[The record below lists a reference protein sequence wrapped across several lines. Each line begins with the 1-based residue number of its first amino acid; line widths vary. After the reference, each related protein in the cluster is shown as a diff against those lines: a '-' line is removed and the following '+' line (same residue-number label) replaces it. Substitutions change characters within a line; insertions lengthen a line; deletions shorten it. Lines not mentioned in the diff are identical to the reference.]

1 MKKFAYHSTT
11 YKMIIKHSIIA
22 IALGLLFVACGRHK
36 VKVSNAETAK
46 MIIPGAEL
54 ADTAGEKINAH
65 GGGILYHNGTYYW
78 YGEYKGDST
87 YRNPKV
93 PNWECYRT
101 EAGGVSCYSSKD
113 LTKWKF
119 EGLVLKPEMK
129 DTVSDLHY
137 SKVLERPKVIYNDKT
152 KKFVMWLHV
161 DSNDYSKA
169 AAGVAVSDSPTGN
182 FTYLGSIQ
190 PNNAMSRDMTLF
202 KDDDGK
208 AYHVYSSENN
218 ETLYISQLT
227 DDYLKPS
234 GKFTRNFVK
243 ASREAPAVFKHNNKY
258 YILSSGC
265 TGWDPNQAEYAISDN
280 MLGKW
285 TVMGNPCSGKD
296 ANITFYGQSTHVL
309 PISGKKDAYIAM
321 FDKWNKKDLINS
333 RYIWLPI
340 TFKGDS
346 INIAWK
352 DKWDVNGI
360 SN

>member
-1 MKKFAYHSTT
+1 
-11 YKMIIKHSIIA
+11 
-22 IALGLLFVACGRHK
+22 LLQLHWDCFFFACGRHN
-36 VKVSNAETAK
+36 VHLSNVEEGK
-46 MIIPGAEL
+46 IIKPSTEWT
-54 ADTAGEKINAH
+54 DTAGNKINAH

-152 KKFVMWLHV
+152 RKFVMWLHV
-161 DSNDYSKA
+161 DSSDYSKA

-190 PNNAMSRDMTLF
+190 PNNAMSRDITLF
-202 KDDDGK
+202 KDEDGK

-218 ETLYISQLT
+218 ETLYVSQLT
-227 DDYLKPS
+227 EDYLKPS
-234 GKFTRNFVK
+234 GKFTRNFIK
-243 ASREAPAVFKHNNKY
+243 SSREAPAVFKHNNKY

-265 TGWDPNQAEYAISDN
+265 TGWDPNVAEYAISDS

-285 TVMGNPCSGKD
+285 KVFGNPCSGKD

-309 PISGKKDAYIAM
+309 NISGKKDAYIAM
-321 FDKWNKKDLINS
+321 FDK
-333 RYIWLPI
+333 
-340 TFKGDS
+340 
-346 INIAWK
+346 
-352 DKWDVNGI
+352 
-360 SN
+360 